1 MSIAPGTTVTM
12 EITAVPTRE
21 ASRKTLMRLCRK
33 DAGIARHHRTQTSK
47 RPSQASWRRGG
58 KMWQHQMR
66 TRPVIRLAPGVKV
79 TLRATVDVIRDLAS
93 VNRWVKVSGVK

>member
-1 MSIAPGTTVTM
+1 
-12 EITAVPTRE
+12 
-21 ASRKTLMRLCRK
+21 
-33 DAGIARHHRTQTSK
+33 
-47 RPSQASWRRGG
+47 
-58 KMWQHQMR
+58 MWQHQMR